1 MMSVIY
7 LLNNI
12 SVCVFGIIL
21 SAAFC
26 NIVWTRRKYMA
37 VLGTMAVILLIQ
49 GGVVFW
55 ENIVGGG

>member
-1 MMSVIY
+1 MMSVMY

-12 SVCVFGIIL
+12 SVGVFGIIL
-21 SAAFC
+21 SAAFS

-37 VLGTMAVILLIQ
+37 VLGTMAVILLMQ

-55 ENIVGGG
+55 ESIAGGG

>member
-1 MMSVIY
+1 MMSVMY

-12 SVCVFGIIL
+12 SVGVFGIIL

-26 NIVWTRRKYMA
+26 NIVWTRRKHMA
-37 VLGTMAVILLIQ
+37 VLGTMAVILLMQ

-55 ENIVGGG
+55 ESIAGGG